1 MPTPEDY
8 TTPEYVKNIKFELM
22 SALHLHG
29 YPAGLRL
36 EAAVEAGHHG
46 VFQVKN
52 LYSLQMIVE
61 DLREQRDKQDQ
72 EEG

>member
-1 MPTPEDY
+1 MKPPEDY

-36 EAAVEAGHHG
+36 ESIVDAAYHG
-46 VFQVKN
+46 AFQVKN
-52 LYSLQMIVE
+52 LYSLTMIVE
-61 DLREQRDKQDQ
+61 DLREQRDKQER